1 MMKGVDRMT
10 TDCMPWVKAIA
21 VVVLGFCLASC
32 QNKSPAV
39 PEAEYSTKI
48 VGRWQGTVG
57 DMKETMSINGDGT
70 FVCQLYPRGFIAN
83 TLSQGVKGTIR
94 GTWTITGAMITL
106 KITGSENET
115 LKNRITSSTI
125 MAFKE
130 DELVLKSDSGE
141 ASTFLRVHAL

>member
-1 MMKGVDRMT
+1 MKGADRMKT
-10 TDCMPWVKAIA
+10 NCVLWARAIA
-21 VVVLGFCLASC
+21 VVALGFCLASC
-32 QNKSPAV
+32 ENNSSAV

-57 DMKETMSINGDGT
+57 DVKETMSINGDGT

-94 GTWTITGAMITL
+94 GTWNIKGAIITL
-106 KITGSENET
+106 KITGAENET
-115 LKNRITSSTI
+115 LKNRTTSSTI
-125 MAFKE
+125 MAFKG

-141 ASTFLRVHAL
+141 TSIFLRVHTL